1 MYNQY
6 KVSCI
11 PTELGVKISILC
23 IKSRDL
29 QITINSP
36 NQEVARYDCHSRGY
50 VSKKK
55 YNHRNWS
62 SAKLTYFSDK
72 QEPVVY

>member
-1 MYNQY
+1 MHNQY

-11 PTELGVKISILC
+11 PNSFGIKLNILC

-36 NQEVARYDCHSRGY
+36 NQEAVRYNYNTRGY

-55 YNHRNWS
+55 YKHRNWN
-62 SAKLTYFSDK
+62 
-72 QEPVVY
+72 